1 VLTRTSR
8 GHRTVLHVRATRG
21 SLLRAVRTEGS
32 GQLTTERRHALY
44 VRRTR
49 TGLGRAVPYR
59 VLWHP
64 PQVMASANPADT
76 FASVLLR
83 LLRQEGP
90 MALFNGW
97 VPTYLRLGPHAILT
111 FPLLEALRGAAG
123 LAYI

>member
-1 VLTRTSR
+1 MAASCVLYVPKAQDSLPRRGDYCTYAVNARASR
-8 GHRTVLHVRATRG
+8 GACRTYRVPRTV
-21 SLLRAVRTEGS
+21 
-32 GQLTTERRHALY
+32 AL
-44 VRRTR
+44 
-49 TGLGRAVPYR
+49 
-59 VLWHP
+59 
-64 PQVMASANPADT
+64 QVMASANPADT